1 MMVPLIVQIVPEHLH
16 DMTISYF
23 IGKLAIIIK
32 VCRMNLP
39 TLGKGHAAAA
49 VEVKAVQN
57 ENLYRMN
64 LPTLG
69 KGHAAAA
76 VVEAKLQNENLY
88 RTIQP

>member
-23 IGKLAIIIK
+23 IGKLAIIISK
-32 VCRMNLP
+32 MNLS

-69 KGHAAAA
+69 KGHTAA
-76 VVEAKLQNENLY
+76 VVETKLQNENLY
-88 RTIQP
+88 TTIQP